1 MATSVYISFT
11 AAITRSREKPRMATI
26 RASELLDQVLD
37 APAQLVGGG
46 LLAGRAQRFLQ
57 LQLELGAAE
66 AAAAVFE
73 VPAHRR
79 RGLGVELAVEVLEQA
94 PQHLL
99 AVHPVR
105 VLAHALTFA
114 SCAKPS
120 SPASRA
126 WRQSCRC
133 SLARARARR
142 ERTVP
147 TGTPRISA
155 ASP

>member
-1 MATSVYISFT
+1 MATAVYISFT

-79 RGLGVELAVEVLEQA
+79 RDRGRGTRAGAAA
-94 PQHLL
+94 P
-99 AVHPVR
+99 PR
-105 VLAHALTFA
+105 SP
-114 SCAKPS
+114 SCAR
-120 SPASRA
+120 AGSRLDLCVL
-126 WRQSCRC
+126 RQ
-133 SLARARARR
+133 AEQPGARR
-142 ERTVP
+142 GALRLADD
-147 TGTPRISA
+147 GGRN
-155 ASP
+155 ASQGDGRHHVR